1 MHLKKL
7 KFYLQSF
14 QAINFY
20 RKLLLLG
27 NEKESFALPLWQD
40 FLVLVLDILGHATL
54 CCRGTV
60 LCIVRHLAAFWAS
73 TN

>member
-27 NEKESFALPLWQD
+27 DEKESFCLTSVAG
-40 FLVLVLDILGHATL
+40 FLST
-54 CCRGTV
+54 GT
-60 LCIVRHLAAFWAS
+60 
-73 TN
+73 